1 MSGAV
6 NLVQEIDVCVYSET
20 SEDYLA
26 WRNEMMNVEVNA

>member
-1 MSGAV
+1 MEETLGLFDSPT
-6 NLVQEIDVCVYSET
+6 YSET